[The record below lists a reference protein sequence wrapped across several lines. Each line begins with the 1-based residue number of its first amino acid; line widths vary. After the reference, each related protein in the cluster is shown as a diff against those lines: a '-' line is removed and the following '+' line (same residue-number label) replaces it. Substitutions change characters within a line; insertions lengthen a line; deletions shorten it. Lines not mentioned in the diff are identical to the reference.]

1 LNFNMN
7 EAKTRQDI
15 IDQRLAKAGW
25 NVNNPSQV
33 KSELGIKFTKSG
45 SVEELEHIYDG
56 HQYADYALL
65 GDDGYPLAVVE
76 AKKSSRD
83 ARIGQEQ
90 AKQYAKNIQSQ
101 LKGKLPFVFY
111 TNGNDI
117 YFWDTEKYPP
127 RKVYGFPTK
136 KDLERLMFLREH
148 EKPLSK
154 ELINV
159 DISGRPYQIEAIRSV
174 FEGIDHAKRKFLL
187 VMATGTGKTR
197 TCVSMIDVLMRTNRI
212 QRVLFLVDRIALGNQ
227 ALDAFREYLPNAPL
241 WPQRNET
248 KFVTNRRVYVTTYQT
263 MLNIIDDEGYGLSP
277 HFFDLIVADESHR
290 SIYNVYKNIF
300 DYFDAL
306 QIGLTATPKD
316 ALERNT
322 FKLFQCEDGLPTFAY
337 SYEEALKNNPP
348 YLCDFEVL
356 KIRTWFL
363 EKGIRKDTISIEDQ
377 KRLLKAGKE
386 PSEIN
391 YEGTEIEKSVTN
403 LGTNTLIVRE
413 FMEECI
419 KDESGVLPGKTIFF
433 AMTIAHA
440 HRLREVFDDL
450 FPEYK
455 GEIAKVI
462 VSEDPKVYG
471 KGGLLD
477 QFVNKNFP
485 RIAISVDMLDT
496 GLDVRELVNLVFA
509 KPVFSYT
516 KFWQMIGRG
525 TRLLEPKKIK
535 PWCKTKDKFLIIDCW
550 GNFDYFMVE
559 TGGETEKQSI
569 PLPVRLFL
577 TRLQKLTLAHSLKKD
592 SVIEDC
598 VTKLKA
604 EIAYLPQN
612 NVVILDA
619 RTKLEQIDLN
629 YWSDLTKEK
638 IEFLQKEIAPLMRT
652 RSGEDY
658 EAMYFE
664 LKVLLY
670 SIAKIDEKQEKK
682 LRENLLSRS
691 AKVIIEMV
699 SDLPLNVNVVAK
711 QKDLINSVLTGGYLQ
726 KAGEPELN
734 NLVEKLGPLMKLR
747 DPVKQSQVSL
757 DLQDVT
763 HEKGYIKFGPEHER
777 ITVQKYRDRVQTLI
791 KNLENKN
798 IVLRKIKMGESITD
812 EELNQLAATLQEN
825 DPYPTEENL
834 QKAYEARKVKFL
846 DLIKY
851 IMGVSGLVTFPQKVT
866 TAFDGFIAEHN
877 NLTTKQIQFIQ
888 TLQSF
893 IIENGELSKKD
904 LVSEPFT
911 KFHNNGFLG
920 LFDHQLQQEILQLT
934 DRILNYA

>member
-1 LNFNMN
+1 MN
-7 EAKTRQDI
+7 EAKTRKEI
-15 IDQRLAKAGW
+15 IDLRLAKAGW
-25 NVNNPSQV
+25 DVKNPSQV
-33 KSELGIKFTKSG
+33 KSEMGIKYEKFD
-45 SVEELEHIYDG
+45 SVSEPEHTYDG

-90 AKQYAKNIQSQ
+90 AKQYAKNIQAQ

-111 TNGNDI
+111 TNGHDI

-154 ELINV
+154 ELINS

-197 TCVSMIDVLMRTNRI
+197 TCVSMIDVLMRTNRV
-212 QRVLFLVDRIALGNQ
+212 QRVLFLVDRIALRNQ
-227 ALDAFREYLPNAPL
+227 ALDAFKEYLPSAPL
-241 WPQRNET
+241 WPQRDET
-248 KFVTNRRVYVTTYQT
+248 KFATNRRVYVTTYQT
-263 MLNIIDDEGYGLSP
+263 MLNIIEDEELRLSP
-277 HFFDLIVADESHR
+277 HFFDLVVADESHR

-306 QIGLTATPKD
+306 QVGLTATPKD
-316 ALERNT
+316 VIERNT
-322 FKLFQCEDGLPTFAY
+322 FKMFDCEDGLPTFAY

-356 KIRTWFL
+356 KIRTKFL
-363 EKGIRKDTISIEDQ
+363 KLGIKKETLSREDLD
-377 KRLLKAGKE
+377 RLAGEGKN
-386 PSEIN
+386 PVEIN
-391 YEGTEIEKSVTN
+391 YANTDIEKSVTN
-403 LGTNTLIVRE
+403 LDTNTLIVRQ
-413 FMEECI
+413 FMDECI
-419 KDESGVLPGKTIFF
+419 KDEVGNLPGKTIFF

-440 HRLREVFDDL
+440 HRLREVFDKL
-450 FPEYK
+450 FPEHK

-462 VSEDPKVYG
+462 VSEDPKAYG

-525 TRLLEPKKIK
+525 TRLLEPKKLK

-550 GNFDYFMVE
+550 GNFDYFMME
-559 TGGETEKQSI
+559 PGGKTEKQSI

-577 TRLQKLTLAHSLKKD
+577 TRLQKLILAQSLKKT
-592 SVIEDC
+592 SIIEDC

-604 EIAYLPQN
+604 EIASLPQN
-612 NVVILDA
+612 NVVILEA
-619 RTKLEQIDLN
+619 KSKLDQIDEN
-629 YWSDLTKEK
+629 YWSDLTKDK
-638 IEFLQKEIAPLMRT
+638 TEFLQKEIAPLMRT

-658 EAMYFE
+658 DAMYFE
-664 LKVLLY
+664 LKVLKY
-670 SIAKIDEKQEKK
+670 SIVKIDEKPDKK
-682 LRENLLSRS
+682 LREVLLSG
-691 AKVIIEMV
+691 AAEAIIEMV
-699 SDLPLNVNVVAK
+699 SDLPLSVNVVAK
-711 QKDLINSVLTGGYLQ
+711 QKDLINSVMTGNYLQ

-734 NLVEKLGPLMKLR
+734 ILIDKLGPLMKFR
-747 DPVKQSQVSL
+747 DPLKQNQISL
-757 DLQDVT
+757 DLQDVI

-777 ITVQKYRDRVQTLI
+777 ITVQKYRERVEALI
-791 KNLENKN
+791 KNLEQKN
-798 IVLRKIKMGESITD
+798 VVLRKIKAGESIT
-812 EELNQLAATLQEN
+812 EEEINQLAATLQAN

-851 IMGVSGLVTFPQKVT
+851 IMGVSGLVTFPEKVT

-877 NLTTKQIQFIQ
+877 NLTAKQLQFIQ
-888 TLQSF
+888 TLQTF

-934 DRILNYA
+934 DKILHYA